1 MKDETC
7 SGHPMQE
14 NLALEERKM
23 DHGRNGFW
31 RLAEK
36 SDLALK
42 SQRGLFPSTITCH
55 YLIKMTV
62 RHGLL
67 VISAYQAT
75 PRLVVAPP
83 IADEKALYVYA
94 IRMTVDAN
102 DEMCCEYQCN
112 PDFNCAMQKVW
123 IARFNIW
130 ATYIP

>member
-55 YLIKMTV
+55 YLIKMLLRV
-62 RHGLL
+62 MFPRRRHFC
-67 VISAYQAT
+67 
-75 PRLVVAPP
+75 R
-83 IADEKALYVYA
+83 
-94 IRMTVDAN
+94 
-102 DEMCCEYQCN
+102 
-112 PDFNCAMQKVW
+112 CACQGQ
-123 IARFNIW
+123 
-130 ATYIP
+130 